1 MRTALAAIAMLV
13 AAPASADVVTVASEG
28 FSLSRVE
35 TVSVPPEIVYAMLL
49 RPSRWWSP
57 SHTWSGDA
65 RNLSIA
71 PEAGGCYCER
81 LPGGGSVQ
89 HGVVVYA
96 QPGKTL
102 RLNASLGPLQGEGVT
117 GALTWI
123 LKPVPGGTEIRQT
136 YVVGGYI
143 GGGADKFAA
152 PVDGVMT
159 EQLTRLKAALGKPK

>member
-1 MRTALAAIAMLV
+1 MKAAVTAIALLAAM
-13 AAPASADVVTVASEG
+13 PASADVVTVASAG

-35 TVSVPPEIVYAMLL
+35 TVSAAPDVVYAMLL
-49 RPSRWWSP
+49 RPSLWWSGG
-57 SHTWSGDA
+57 HTWSGGA
-65 RNLSIA
+65 RNLSL
-71 PEAGGCYCER
+71 EGKAGGCYCEA

-102 RLNASLGPLQGEGVT
+102 RLHASLGPLQGEGVN
-117 GALTWI
+117 GALTWV

-136 YVVGGYI
+136 YVVGGYV
-143 GGGADKFAA
+143 GGGAEGWAK

-159 EQLTRLKAALGKPK
+159 EQLTRLKAALETRK